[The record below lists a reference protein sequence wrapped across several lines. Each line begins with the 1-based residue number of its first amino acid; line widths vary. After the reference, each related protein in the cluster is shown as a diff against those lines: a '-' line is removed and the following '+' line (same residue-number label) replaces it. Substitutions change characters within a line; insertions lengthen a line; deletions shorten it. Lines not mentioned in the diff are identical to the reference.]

1 MLNPK
6 NSFGVVTLATDCAD
20 SPGATSV
27 AASRSPDAQRPG
39 RRFGVTARSARGTTG
54 TFTRMTGPWFSGV
67 RGKVGKIAGAR
78 RRTSRWDD
86 WRADALAYL
95 PLAWRAP
102 RAICGRDCAASSTQ

>member
-1 MLNPK
+1 
-6 NSFGVVTLATDCAD
+6 
-20 SPGATSV
+20 
-27 AASRSPDAQRPG
+27 
-39 RRFGVTARSARGTTG
+39 
-54 TFTRMTGPWFSGV
+54 MTGPWFSGV

-102 RAICGRDCAASSTQ
+102 PCDLRTGLRCLVYAVAPPSVG